1 MTPILKPGP
10 ALLLAAVMAATPAL
24 AQQAPAP
31 AAGDVLVEVDRD
43 ETMVPG
49 LGISVGELEDMRIF
63 GANGEEIGEVYDV
76 LGDAAGQ
83 PAAVTIEV
91 GGFLGIGEREVVIGL
106 DEIDVVGLRLTLN
119 RTREQIEALPAWT
132 D

>member
-1 MTPILKPGP
+1 VKPGI
-10 ALLLAAVMAATPAL
+10 ATLFAATLVAAPAF

-31 AAGDVLVEVDRD
+31 AASDVLVEIDRD
-43 ETMVPG
+43 ATLVPG

-63 GANGEEIGEVYDV
+63 GANGEEIGEIDDV

-83 PAAVTIEV
+83 PSAVTLEV
-91 GGFLGIGEREVVIGL
+91 GGFLGMGEREVVIGL
-106 DEIDVVGLRLTLN
+106 DEIEVDGLRLTLN
-119 RTREQIEALPAWT
+119 RTREQIEALPEWA